1 MTKMK
6 AVLVAVATLSMVFTA
21 CGKDKSQDKDILRP
35 AAPNLPASIKSS
47 GELKIGSDIEYAPN
61 EFFKENTEI
70 AQGMD
75 VDLGNALAKQLGV
88 KAKFIDDTDFAGIIG
103 AMNSGRFDIIMSSM
117 TDTKEREQS
126 ADLLDY
132 FLAGSSILVQ
142 KGNPK
147 AIKSVDDLC
156 GQTAAVQKGTTQD
169 LEILTPQVQKC
180 AGLNKPL
187 NVLRFEKDTD
197 ALQQVKL
204 GRAVANF
211 EDFPVA
217 AYNAKTSGGGKDFAV
232 VGQQIGSAPYG
243 IAMPKNSPL
252 LSLLQTA
259 LQKLIN
265 NGTYDRILA
274 KWNVSDGALKSAA
287 ANGAV
292 G

>member
-1 MTKMK
+1 MTKRK
-6 AVLVAVATLSMVFTA
+6 AVLVAIATLSLVLTA
-21 CGKDKSQDKDILRP
+21 CGKDKSNTDTNSS
-35 AAPNLPASIKSS
+35 AKSPT
-47 GELKIGSDIEYAPN
+47 LKIGSDIEYAPN
-61 EFFKENTEI
+61 EFFKEGTEI

-75 VDLGNALAKQLGV
+75 VDLGKALAKELGMQ
-88 KAKFIDDTDFAGIIG
+88 AKFINDTDFAGIIG
-103 AMNSGRFDIIMSSM
+103 AMNAGRFDIIMSSM

-132 FLAGSSILVQ
+132 FIAGSSIL
-142 KGNPK
+142 
-147 AIKSVDDLC
+147 
-156 GQTAAVQKGTTQD
+156 VQKGTTQD
-169 LEILTPQVQKC
+169 LEILTPQVAKC
-180 AGLNKPL
+180 AGLSKPL

-217 AYNAKTSGGGKDFAV
+217 AYNAKTSNDGKDFEV

-252 LSLLQTA
+252 RTRLQTA
-259 LQKLIN
+259 LKTLIS

-274 KWNVSDGALKSAA
+274 KWSVSDGALKSAA
-287 ANGAV
+287 FNGAA
-292 G
+292 